1 MTHARRPWQPASE
14 AVLLNETRVPTQCRT
29 RERCQVVPGTGF
41 VEGSAEAML
50 FLQVMPCLGRSPKAP
65 QLDLAHFFTTVPNAR
80 FPQICQQNGSSTLCW
95 TFPPQPPLE
104 TGEGLE
110 PDRLPFAARSPL
122 SLSFATTYSR
132 PPAQA
137 VPGGAWHRPSEAN

>member
-1 MTHARRPWQPASE
+1 MTHARRPWQRGSE
-14 AVLLNETRVPTQCRT
+14 ALLLNETRVPAPCRT
-29 RERCQVVPGTGF
+29 WERCQVVPGTGF

-104 TGEGLE
+104 TGEGSE
-110 PDRLPFAARSPL
+110 PGPASVRRPEPLKPIICNYLFASSSPSGARWCLAP
-122 SLSFATTYSR
+122 SFGS
-132 PPAQA
+132 
-137 VPGGAWHRPSEAN
+137 